1 MSERLAAISVDLDEV
16 PCYAAIHGIT
26 PPESASNY
34 AIYRH
39 ALPRLLQWFEKERVT
54 GTFFAIGRDLELREN
69 RDQVADLARRGFE
82 LSNHSYQHYYDLT
95 RRSRQTIREEVLRCA
110 EAIEHACGK
119 APVGFRA
126 PGYTINDT
134 VFEVLDE
141 VGALY
146 DSSVFPCPPYQFAKA
161 AAILWIGLRRRKS
174 HSISDDARVLTAC
187 AQPYRAG
194 KPYWRTGAGVM
205 ELPIGVT
212 SWPSGRL
219 PYIGTTLC
227 LAGPKRARWLTR
239 RMLSQPFVNLE
250 LHGIDAADAQAD
262 GLEFLVPHQPDLRK
276 TAADKLLALSSAV
289 ATLKDAGY
297 RFVTLE
303 QAARHFATS

>member
-26 PPESASNY
+26 PPESALNH

-39 ALPRLLQWFEKERVT
+39 ALPRLLQWFEQERVP
-54 GTFFAIGRDLELREN
+54 GTFFAIGRDLELQEN
-69 RDQVADLARRGFE
+69 RARMAELTRAGFE
-82 LSNHSYQHYYDLT
+82 VGNHSYQHFYDLT
-95 RRSRQTIREEVLRCA
+95 RRSRSTIRDEVLRCA

-126 PGYTINDT
+126 PGYTVNDT
-134 VFEVLDE
+134 VFEVLE
-141 VGALY
+141 ELGVLY
-146 DSSVFPCPPYQFAKA
+146 DSSVFPCPPYQLAKA

-174 HSISDDARVLTAC
+174 HSISDNARVLTAPG
-187 AQPYRAG
+187 QPYRTG
-194 KPYWRTGAGVM
+194 RPYWRTGAGLI

-227 LAGPKRARWLTR
+227 LAGQSRARWLTR
-239 RMLSQPFVNLE
+239 RMLGQPFVNLE
-250 LHGIDAADAQAD
+250 LHGIDAADAHAD
-262 GLEFLVPHQPDLRK
+262 GLGFLRPHQPDLRR
-276 TAADKLLALSSAV
+276 TAAEKLVALSAAV

-303 QAARHFATS
+303 QAARHFAG